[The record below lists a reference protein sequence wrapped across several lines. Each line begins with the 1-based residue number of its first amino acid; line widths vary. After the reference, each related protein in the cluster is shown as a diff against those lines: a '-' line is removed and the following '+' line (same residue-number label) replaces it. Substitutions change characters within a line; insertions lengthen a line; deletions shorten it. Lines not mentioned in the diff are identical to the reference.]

1 MQGHPRQTGQSEE
14 FRQNVFLW
22 RRQWQTTPVFSL
34 QEPMKNM
41 KRQKDKTLEDEPP
54 PVGRC
59 PVYYWRRMEQTPGD
73 GEEQGSLAC
82 GSPRGQKES
91 DMT

>member
-14 FRQNVFLW
+14 FRQNMFLW

-54 PVGRC
+54 PGLEGVQ
-59 PVYYWRRMEQTPGD
+59 YTT
-73 GEEQGSLAC
+73 GEEWSKLLEMVKNRGAWHAAVQGVRKS
-82 GSPRGQKES
+82 R
-91 DMT
+91 T